1 MAKAKQQNNKR
12 ADRWTERQPGEMKDT
27 AAVSVEGQDIY
38 SVTHASIQRIRAR
51 FPPCPA
57 LSSETWALKRAT
69 TVNPSVRRRERGPCG
84 TRWYHT
90 QEKTTRAEGQPP
102 SGGHLRSDASKRE
115 GKGKISLRPHGGA
128 FASVSCPVL
137 PRKLSG
143 HSQPLS
149 VTGSVTAKCN
159 NFRWTGLNWK
169 LTFFSVSSPQFA
181 VSHIIGVDIS
191 KRQGPDLH

>member
-1 MAKAKQQNNKR
+1 MAKAKQQNNKK
-12 ADRWTERQPGEMKDT
+12 AGRWTQRQAGEMKDR

-69 TVNPSVRRRERGPCG
+69 TVNPSVRRREGPLWRAVISHPRKKQHG
-84 TRWYHT
+84 WKAKRRAAATWGVTR
-90 QEKTTRAEGQPP
+90 Q
-102 SGGHLRSDASKRE
+102 SGKER
-115 GKGKISLRPHGGA
+115 KISLRPHGGG

-137 PRKLSG
+137 PRKLSSRSVSLSVLK
-143 HSQPLS
+143 HLHLS

-159 NFRWTGLNWK
+159 TVRWTELNWK
-169 LTFFSVSSPQFA
+169 LTFFSAVTVPVCCSGKSSY
-181 VSHIIGVDIS
+181 
-191 KRQGPDLH
+191 